1 MKLSPHSH
9 HHTPQAGE
17 ARRKE
22 TLLQMVDAAV
32 LLQDYYEVLR
42 CDVMIQNFVCEEK
55 DFKFMV

>member
-1 MKLSPHSH
+1 
-9 HHTPQAGE
+9 
-17 ARRKE
+17 
-22 TLLQMVDAAV
+22 MVDAAV